1 MGKIPPRVAF
11 LRLTDAIAVQIV
23 RFRSAMSEGAHRSP
37 AIGGRKTGGRSPLRP
52 GIDADGKQFKSD

>member
-1 MGKIPPRVAF
+1 MGEIPPRVAF

-37 AIGGRKTGGRSPLRP
+37 AIGGRRTGGSPLEP
-52 GIDADGKQFKSD
+52 GIDADGKQFRSD